1 MDAGVRLQRYI
12 IQEWG
17 NIYNIPVLTG
27 RTVSTLIAVGTCL
40 LLAFGAGGG
49 GSGGLIIWPLF
60 GTSNQLLGALTLM
73 VLTVYLIKLKRPIW
87 VTVIPLTFL
96 IVMTI
101 PALAIQLLDFYRL
114 GNWLLV
120 VMDVL
125 ILVASILVALEG
137 MSALARA
144 RRESKA
150 SA

>member
-1 MDAGVRLQRYI
+1 
-12 IQEWG
+12 
-17 NIYNIPVLTG
+17 
-27 RTVSTLIAVGTCL
+27 
-40 LLAFGAGGG
+40 
-49 GSGGLIIWPLF
+49 
-60 GTSNQLLGALTLM
+60 M